1 MFLLANKLIWKFV
14 IQLTWPLLSAALIL
28 NLHQSLYMFI
38 IPESDL
44 TEGPP
49 PIRLVGGSSPSE
61 GRVEV
66 LLQGQ
71 WGTVC
76 DDYWNTVDAQVNQES
91 VFSLEFTGRRP
102 QILSHDHTHHLEC
115 SDCQYQTL
123 VVGVPLSTKHF
134 SSLQCSLSSIFRA
147 QLMYFKLVLKIYW
160 FWGGTK
166 GHLGDP
172 KGHSALWKRPSE
184 NTAKNALLQID

>member
-1 MFLLANKLIWKFV
+1 
-14 IQLTWPLLSAALIL
+14 
-28 NLHQSLYMFI
+28 MFI

-76 DDYWNTVDAQVNQES
+76 DDYWNTVDAQVNMSYPRIS
-91 VFSLEFTGRRP
+91 VLTR
-102 QILSHDHTHHLEC
+102 
-115 SDCQYQTL
+115 
-123 VVGVPLSTKHF
+123 
-134 SSLQCSLSSIFRA
+134 
-147 QLMYFKLVLKIYW
+147 IYR
-160 FWGGTK
+160 
-166 GHLGDP
+166 P
-172 KGHSALWKRPSE
+172 KG
-184 NTAKNALLQID
+184 KNIIS